1 MPEIVPDVLQLVFR
15 QLAGD
20 HASLLNISLTCRAW
34 RSLALPAVFQVVD
47 ISSHNNG
54 RQPQHEHKVVR
65 PLVYADYDSEYRPQD
80 LVSRQRSFM
89 RLVTEKPVLAHYV
102 KSFTWTFV
110 WLDNW
115 LYVNNEDDLT
125 VIDRQTWTVFGRMA
139 NVTHLDLASL
149 HRVGEIE
156 YVRQNPAVLFP
167 SVRDLRLLGWMHRG
181 LVRAIITSVEP
192 RKLRS
197 LKLDYLEDE
206 GAFPNGESM
215 GEDFAILHAHHARSG
230 KPFTNWRPETN
241 DGSENYDDDLI
252 IRQETGN
259 AFIFPGPMWLPLYLL
274 PAHAMVS
281 LTHLQVKV
289 APFSRYVDVRAYNTL
304 FHQTAS
310 FITNTNETLKSLII
324 VFGESP
330 GLYPEGQLKG
340 GCGTPSGHNPW
351 CIKMAKLFLEQLIA
365 ALNENFFPQLEK
377 IHFEGF
383 RHLEGANAHDATRAG
398 LAGVLRSVR
407 ESEGRFTKATFTDIK
422 SVSCRESYTGHDDG
436 LRDDGRFAELL
447 AQS

>member
-1 MPEIVPDVLQLVFR
+1 MPEIVPEVLQLVFQ

-20 HASLLNISLTCRAW
+20 YASLLNISLTCRAW
-34 RSLALPAVFQVVD
+34 RSLALPTVFQVVD

-54 RQPQHEHKVVR
+54 RQPQHEDEDVR
-65 PLVYADYDSEYRPQD
+65 PVVDAEYDSEYRPEG
-80 LVSRQRSFM
+80 LISRQRSFL
-89 RLVTEKPVLAHYV
+89 RLVTEKPVLARYV
-102 KSFTWTFV
+102 KSFTWTLV

-115 LYVNNEDDLT
+115 LYVHNEDDLT
-125 VIDRQTWTVFGRMA
+125 EIDRQTWTIFGRMV

-149 HRVGEIE
+149 HHVDEIE

-197 LKLDYLEDE
+197 LSLDYLEDE

-215 GEDFAILHAHHARSG
+215 GEDFATRHAHHARSG
-230 KPFTNWRPETN
+230 KPFDNWRPETN
-241 DGSENYDDDLI
+241 DGSEIYDDDLI
-252 IRQETGN
+252 IRQETGK

-274 PAHAMVS
+274 PAQAMVS

-304 FHQTAS
+304 FRQTAS
-310 FITNTNETLKSLII
+310 FITKTKETLKSLII
-324 VFGESP
+324 VFGEIP

-351 CIKMAKLFLEQLIA
+351 CKKMAKLFLEQLIA
-365 ALNENFFPQLEK
+365 TLNENAFPQLEK
-377 IHFEGF
+377 IRFEGF
-383 RHLEGANAHDATRAG
+383 RNLEGANAHNTAMAG

-407 ESEGRFTKATFTDIK
+407 ESEGRFTNATFTGIK
-422 SVSCRESYTGHDDG
+422 SLSCRQSYTGHDGG

-447 AQS
+447 SKS